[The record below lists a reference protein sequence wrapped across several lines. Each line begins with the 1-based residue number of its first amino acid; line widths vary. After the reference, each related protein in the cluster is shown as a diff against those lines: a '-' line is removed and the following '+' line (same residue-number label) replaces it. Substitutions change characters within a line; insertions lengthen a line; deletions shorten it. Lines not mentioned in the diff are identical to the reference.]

1 MSTRTSSGPARTTLA
16 FALITAAALG
26 LTACAGGDPATAPAG
41 ASGAPGAVKGAL
53 PTEDVVAGV
62 KKNEA
67 AAKLL
72 PADVRQRGGFT
83 IASSVATPPSSA
95 YLPDGRTVVG
105 VDADFAGAVAK
116 ALGLEL
122 KREAVGFEAILPALG
137 SGKYDVGSGNFG
149 VTEERRR
156 TIDFVTYIND
166 GQGFA
171 TRADSPLKE
180 ITDLTRLCGLKVA
193 VDAGTTFERTL
204 EKNKGR
210 CAEAGRKPYEINVYN
225 EVGAVW
231 FPPAGAQRHRD
242 EHDQRPAVR
251 GDAAE
256 EHEVPQRVPAPR
268 RRLRLQEGHAA
279 RAGLPGRGERSEGR
293 RDVRPDPE
301 EVGGDGLGHRALA
314 DLPAG
319 APGTGEVAVR
329 GGGGEVPT
337 GRQQSQPQLQSPQ
350 QQPSPSQQEEQ
361 LLQQSQQS
369 QQLPGSHWPQRP
381 SRRCRLQGSSYV
393 PQHIWQVQARPTQRA
408 QPAISPRRPGG
419 PGGNGPPGPPGP
431 PGPGA

>member
-1 MSTRTSSGPARTTLA
+1 MSTRTSSGPARTTLV

-41 ASGAPGAVKGAL
+41 APGAAKGAL

-62 KKNEA
+62 KRNEA

-83 IASSVATPPSSA
+83 VASSVATPPSSA

-105 VDADFAGAVAK
+105 VDADFSAAVAK

-137 SGKYDVGSGNFG
+137 SGKYDVGTGNFG

-156 TIDFVTYIND
+156 TIDFVTYVND

-171 TRADSPLKE
+171 ARADSPLKE
-180 ITDLTRLCGLKVA
+180 ITDLTQLCGLKVA

-210 CAEAGRKPYEINVYN
+210 CAEAGEKPYAINVYS

-231 FPPAGAQRHRD
+231 MALQQGRSDVVMSTINGLRYAVTQQKGMKFLNEYRRLDVGFAFKKGTPLAPAFQAAVNGLKADGTYDRILRKWGVTGSGIERSQISPP
-242 EHDQRPAVR
+242 EI
-251 GDAAE
+251 
-256 EHEVPQRVPAPR
+256 PAPKK
-268 RRLRLQEGHAA
+268 
-279 RAGLPGRGERSEGR
+279 
-293 RDVRPDPE
+293 
-301 EVGGDGLGHRALA
+301 
-314 DLPAG
+314 
-319 APGTGEVAVR
+319 
-329 GGGGEVPT
+329 
-337 GRQQSQPQLQSPQ
+337 
-350 QQPSPSQQEEQ
+350 
-361 LLQQSQQS
+361 
-369 QQLPGSHWPQRP
+369 
-381 SRRCRLQGSSYV
+381 
-393 PQHIWQVQARPTQRA
+393 
-408 QPAISPRRPGG
+408 
-419 PGGNGPPGPPGP
+419 
-431 PGPGA
+431 